1 MPLMASQ
8 WGSNEV
14 KRHEYRPFIA
24 QIILMGTI
32 GSVSI
37 QTASKHISASSGVLK
52 TEELFCRNSDSSQ
65 GIVLKHLLFGSY
77 KIHQFSELEC
87 KTRSPPLKKEKRKK
101 KSGASFSKSRRIGRG
116 ID

>member
-52 TEELFCRNSDSSQ
+52 TEELFCRNSDSFQ

-77 KIHQFSELEC
+77 KIHRFSELEC
-87 KTRSPPLKKEKRKK
+87 KTRSPPRKKRKEKRKAAPHFLK
-101 KSGASFSKSRRIGRG
+101 VEE
-116 ID
+116 